1 MIDGVGDVVGQ
12 CRESMANIAAVLAE
26 ANRLRRSPAF
36 MLSELCY
43 RVYVRHAG
51 DFDKVRAAL
60 RTLIGA
66 AEVVYV
72 QADICRHDL
81 LLEIEAFASHA
92 LEN

>member
-1 MIDGVGDVVGQ
+1 
-12 CRESMANIAAVLAE
+12 
-26 ANRLRRSPAF
+26 

-81 LLEIEAFASHA
+81 LLEIEAFARTRA
-92 LEN
+92 GELRWPEYGRQA